1 MERQLSSKNVATFKG
16 GVTAVVL
23 SEEKLCNHLAA
34 RLAGG
39 VSGEAL
45 CSVILEAHV
54 LHTGGLLD
62 GMPLRSRETL
72 RAVRLEGDV
81 LLFGEFPVG
90 APFRS
95 PETMSA
101 VRLEGHFFF
110 ATTLPALRVC
120 MLEGRVLL
128 AVRLAGEVPGEALRA
143 VMLEGRVL
151 LTDGLHDGVSLRS
164 RETLRA
170 VRLEG
175 DVLFLGRFPVGAP
188 FRSRETFLAVRL
200 EGCFSLATRLPAFR
214 VCMLEG
220 RVLLAIGL
228 AGEVRGEALRAVML
242 EGRVLPARRLSG
254 GAPPS
259 EDTTPVPPFLMS
271 LTRFPNR
278 PPALGLFAKGVAP
291 TLGLSAKGVVVLQ
304 PPCDA
309 DCREQSG

>member
-39 VSGEAL
+39 VFGEAL

-54 LHTGGLLD
+54 LRTGGLLD

-101 VRLEGHFFF
+101 VRLEGHFFL

-128 AVRLAGEVPGEALRA
+128 AVRLAGEVP
-143 VMLEGRVL
+143 
-151 LTDGLHDGVSLRS
+151 
-164 RETLRA
+164 
-170 VRLEG
+170 
-175 DVLFLGRFPVGAP
+175 
-188 FRSRETFLAVRL
+188 
-200 EGCFSLATRLPAFR
+200 
-214 VCMLEG
+214 
-220 RVLLAIGL
+220 
-228 AGEVRGEALRAVML
+228 GEALRAVML

-304 PPCDA
+304 PPCGA